1 MAYELYIA
9 NRYLRP
15 KRRFGPVGLFTVLAV
30 AGVLV
35 GVTALV
41 CVLSVMN
48 GFEEEVR
55 RRIVGTN
62 AHVIVLRYGVEGI
75 AGADEI
81 VEKIRAMRGVETAAP
96 FIYTK
101 GMISSGGQSDGVV
114 VKGIRLGD
122 ERAVTEVISNIQPPL
137 DSLGAGGTDAA
148 PDIVL
153 GRYVAENLRVVPGEL
168 VLLTSPFG
176 GQVSPF
182 GVLPRVRKFRVAGIF
197 TSGMYEY
204 DASLAFV
211 ALPAAQEFFQ
221 MGDRVTAVEV
231 KIRDLYDAPRVADRI
246 VEGLGGFP
254 FRANNWIELNQNLFS
269 WMKLEKIMMF
279 LILTLIVLVAALNI
293 VSALIMMVIEKRR
306 DIGILK
312 SMGATGRSIQRI
324 FVLEGLVIGA
334 IGTAGGC
341 VLGFVLSYLL
351 DRYRFISLPSEVY
364 FIDTLPV
371 RMEPLDFGMVSLWAM
386 LLCFLATLYPAWKA
400 SRLVPVEAIRYE

>member
-1 MAYELYIA
+1 MPYELFIA

-15 KRRFGPVGLFTVLAV
+15 RRRFGPVGLFTVLAV

-35 GVTALV
+35 GVTALL

-55 RRIVGTN
+55 KRIVGTN
-62 AHVIVLRYGVEGI
+62 AHVIVLRYGQEGL
-75 AGADEI
+75 ANHAALA
-81 VEKIRAMRGVETAAP
+81 EKIRAVDGVVSAAP
-96 FIYTK
+96 FVYTK
-101 GMISSGGQSDGVV
+101 GMISSGGQSDGIV
-114 VKGIRLGD
+114 VKGIRLSD
-122 ERAVTEVISNIQPPL
+122 ERAVTEVIQNMRPPI
-137 DSLGAGGTDAA
+137 DSLATGGPGTH

-153 GRYVAENLRVVPGEL
+153 GRYVAENLRVTPGEV

-176 GQVSPF
+176 GQPSPF

-211 ALPAAQEFFQ
+211 SLAAAQDFFQ
-221 MGDRVTAVEV
+221 MGDRVTAIEV
-231 KIRDLYDAPRVADRI
+231 RLEDLYEAPRAGERI
-246 VEGLGGFP
+246 VEALGGFP
-254 FRANNWIELNQNLFS
+254 YRANNWIELNRNLFS
-269 WMKLEKIMMF
+269 WMKLEKVMMF

-312 SMGATGRSIQRI
+312 SMGATGRGIQRI
-324 FVLEGLVIGA
+324 FVFEGLVIGG

-341 VLGFVLSYLL
+341 VTGFVLSYLL
-351 DRYRFISLPSEVY
+351 DRYKFVSLPGDVY

-371 RMEPLDFGMVSLWAM
+371 KMQAGDFLMVAVWAM
-386 LLCFLATLYPAWKA
+386 VLCFLATLYPAWKA
-400 SRLVPVEAIRYE
+400 SRLVPLEAIRYE

>member
-1 MAYELYIA
+1 VAYELFIA

-48 GFEEEVR
+48 GFENEVQ

-62 AHVIVLRYGVEGI
+62 AHVIVLRYGTEGI
-75 AGADEI
+75 ADADSLVGA
-81 VEKIRAMRGVETAAP
+81 IRKMPNVLTAAP

-101 GMISSGGQSDGVV
+101 GMISSGGQSDGIV
-114 VKGIRLGD
+114 VKGIRLGE
-122 ERAVTEVISNIQPPL
+122 ERSVTEVIENIHPPI
-137 DSLGAGGTDAA
+137 DSLSAGGPDTP

-182 GVLPRVRKFRVAGIF
+182 GVLPRVRKFRVAAIF

-204 DASLAFV
+204 DSSLAFV
-211 ALPAAQEFFQ
+211 ALSAAQEFFQ
-221 MGDRVTAVEV
+221 MGDRVTAIEV
-231 KIRDLYDAPRVADRI
+231 KIKNLYEAPRVGDEI
-246 VEGLGGFP
+246 VARLGGFP
-254 FRANNWIELNQNLFS
+254 YRSNNWIELNQNLFS

-306 DIGILK
+306 DIGVLK
-312 SMGATGRSIQRI
+312 SMGATGKSIRKI

-334 IGTAGGC
+334 IGTVGGC
-341 VLGFVLSYLL
+341 VLGFILSYLL
-351 DRYRFISLPSEVY
+351 DRYKFISLPADVY

-371 RMEPLDFGMVSLWAM
+371 KMEPLDFLMVALWAM